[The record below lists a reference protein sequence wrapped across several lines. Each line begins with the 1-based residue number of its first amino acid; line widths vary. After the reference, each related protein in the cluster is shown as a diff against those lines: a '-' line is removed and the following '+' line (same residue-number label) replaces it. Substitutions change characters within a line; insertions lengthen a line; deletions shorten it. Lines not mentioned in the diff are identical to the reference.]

1 MPTWSG
7 SRPAPRWRWRAG
19 RRDGPPVRVLVTGAD
34 GFVGRYLVRHLLQ
47 AGDQVAAGCRPGR
60 PAVSWG
66 RDGPADAWVEP
77 LPLEITDDGSI
88 AAALAWEPEAIVHL
102 AAIASVREARED
114 PGTAWE
120 VNAAGTARLA
130 AGAAAL
136 REAGRVDPVFL
147 LVSTGEVYGPG
158 RAAPRGETDPLRP
171 VSPYAASKVGAEAA
185 ALETWRRTGLRVIVA
200 RPFPHTGA
208 GQSPQYVVPAFTA
221 RLRAA
226 RASGASTVPTGNLA
240 PVRDLLDVRDVAAA
254 YRALLGRGTAGE
266 VYNVSRGEGVPL
278 TELFARL
285 AALIGTTATPAP
297 DPALV
302 RSVDIPHL
310 VGDSTKLRRAT
321 GWAPALSFEQ
331 TLQGLVDAEAD

>member
-19 RRDGPPVRVLVTGAD
+19 RGDGPPVRVLVTGAD

-47 AGDQVAAGCRPGR
+47 AGDQVAAGCRPGG
-60 PAVSWG
+60 PAVSWA
-66 RDGPADAWVEP
+66 RDAPAGAWVEP

-158 RAAPRGETDPLRP
+158 GAAPP
-171 VSPYAASKVGAEAA
+171 ASA
-185 ALETWRRTGLRVIVA
+185 VA
-200 RPFPHTGA
+200 RDPTWAQPT
-208 GQSPQYVVPAFTA
+208 TA
-221 RLRAA
+221 SSAA
-226 RASGASTVPTGNLA
+226 V
-240 PVRDLLDVRDVAAA
+240 VAAA
-254 YRALLGRGTAGE
+254 YVFGPCSPRMVTL
-266 VYNVSRGEGVPL
+266 
-278 TELFARL
+278 
-285 AALIGTTATPAP
+285 
-297 DPALV
+297 
-302 RSVDIPHL
+302 
-310 VGDSTKLRRAT
+310 AT
-321 GWAPALSFEQ
+321 GA
-331 TLQGLVDAEAD
+331 